1 MHPDFYTLEIEQAT
15 GPGSA
20 GVVFLPRLGLIYIAL
35 PNASGT
41 VNVSKARVSTAHLPN
56 NLKMD
61 LGPGYSLDFAL

>member
-41 VNVSKARVSTAHLPN
+41 VNVRPESTAHLPN

-61 LGPGYSLDFAL
+61 LGPGYSLDFTL

>member
-41 VNVSKARVSTAHLPN
+41 VNVRPECQLRTYLTI
-56 NLKMD
+56 
-61 LGPGYSLDFAL
+61 